1 MTTPDPDPR
10 QTPGLR
16 HGDVRPGD
24 TPPAESSST
33 AGVSHHE
40 GPAWN
45 VGSKASLIVIAV
57 LAGLVA
63 AMFAAMAIVWLTR
76 L

>member
-24 TPPAESSST
+24 TPPAETSGT
-33 AGVSHHE
+33 AGVSHRE
-40 GPAWN
+40 APAWN
-45 VGSKASLIVIAV
+45 IGSKASLIAIAV

-63 AMFAAMAIVWLTR
+63 AMFAAMAIVWLSR